1 MSASRRSFL
10 QTLGLGAVAAGLPM
24 MTGRAKA
31 GPTPIPKRIVFFYG
45 SGMLYDVWRPTGTE
59 TAWELGKVH
68 KPLEAHKKDL
78 IVLDGLGMVSEE
90 IDTGPSGNAHNQ
102 GAKHS
107 LAATSTTLKDRPGGP
122 SIDQH
127 IAKKLKEQGVLT
139 QFPSLEFQVAGW
151 TNEAEA
157 FSGAVASEANTVLP
171 GMWDPRKGWD
181 RIFGAFT
188 GGDAT
193 AADALRKRQLAVMG
207 LAKDEFA
214 RLRTRVSSEDQK
226 KLDTH
231 VSLVR
236 DLEARLDAVTRTCTK
251 PEKKAIAAD
260 IVQKCDFACYSPD
273 VPEVFG
279 RNWDLSAKLNTDL
292 MVAALACDLTRV
304 GFMEVHTA
312 PNNLVGYKEG
322 DFGTTDLHD
331 LVHKV
336 NDSRSALS
344 KDVGARAV
352 IERVCTLE
360 AQKLADLITKM
371 KAIPESD
378 GQTLFDHSV
387 ILWCSQIGYGSHD
400 LADLPWIIAGDANG
414 YFKTGR
420 YLKLP
425 ANAKSKRGQPHN
437 DLFVSL
443 ANAMDVPITT
453 FGNPDCSTGPLPG
466 LR

>member
-1 MSASRRSFL
+1 MVSSRRSFL
-10 QTLGLGAVAAGLPM
+10 QTLGLGAAVAGLPM
-24 MTGRAKA
+24 ATRARA
-31 GPTPIPKRIVFFYG
+31 APTPIPKRVVFFFG

-68 KPLEAHKKDL
+68 KPLAPHKNDL

-107 LAATSTTLKDRPGGP
+107 LAATNTTVKDRPGGP
-122 SIDQH
+122 SIDQL
-127 IAKKLKEQGVLT
+127 IAKKLKEQGVVT

-151 TNEAEA
+151 TNDIEGY
-157 FSGAVASEANTVLP
+157 SGAVASEANTLLP
-171 GMWDPRKGWD
+171 GMWDPRKAWD
-181 RIFGAFT
+181 RVFGGFT
-188 GGDAT
+188 GGDST

-214 RLRTRVSSEDQK
+214 RLRARVSGDDQK

-231 VSLVR
+231 VALVR
-236 DLEARLDAVTRTCTK
+236 DLESRIDAVVRTCGK
-251 PEKKAIAAD
+251 PDRKALEAKITE
-260 IVQKCDFACYSPD
+260 KCDFACYK
-273 VPEVFG
+273 PEDYAVFA
-279 RNWDLSAKLNTDL
+279 RNWDLSANLNADL

-304 GFMEVHTA
+304 SFMEMHTA
-312 PNNLVGYKEG
+312 PNGLVGYKEG

-331 LVHKV
+331 LIHKV
-336 NDSRSALS
+336 NDSRDALS
-344 KDVGARAV
+344 TNAAARAV

-360 AQKLADLITKM
+360 AQKLADLIAKM

-400 LADLPWIIAGDANG
+400 LANIPWVIAGDANG

-425 ANAKSKRGQPHN
+425 PNPKSKRGQPHN
-437 DLFVSL
+437 DLFVSM
-443 ANAMDVPITT
+443 ANAVDIPIST
-453 FGNPDCSTGPLPG
+453 FGNAACCSGPLPG